1 MEDTNIFQFEEKY
14 KNMTDEILI
23 QEAVKNQDEQALDC
37 LMGRYKDIV
46 SMKANKFF
54 MVGSEKDDILQE
66 GYIGLYKAVKSFDA
80 EKQNSF
86 KTFANICIERQLI
99 TAVKNSNRQKH
110 IPLNSSVSL
119 NANAYDEG
127 ESDTTIIE
135 ILDTNKNAE
144 DPLEII
150 TKKEYFDSVE
160 KDIDEKLSDF
170 EKKVLKYYKNG
181 ESYAKIATRLGT
193 KVKSVDT
200 AIQRIRK
207 KAIKNMLENLYTT
220 KMSANKNFYT
230 LDLQKQWQQL
240 TGSYS
245 LPQAGIFIKKDS
257 KDEKYLKTVLDKMI
271 ESVQMAQTKPNVLIA
286 SAVSVDENLAK
297 IGEETLQKAIG
308 NCNLRVEET
317 DKEAIEFY
325 FSQVIQLGIGATV
338 GGKLPDEAF
347 YY

>member
-193 KVKSVDT
+193 IVKSVDT

-207 KAIKNMLENLYTT
+207 KAQKVKN
-220 KMSANKNFYT
+220 K
-230 LDLQKQWQQL
+230 
-240 TGSYS
+240 
-245 LPQAGIFIKKDS
+245 
-257 KDEKYLKTVLDKMI
+257 
-271 ESVQMAQTKPNVLIA
+271 
-286 SAVSVDENLAK
+286 
-297 IGEETLQKAIG
+297 
-308 NCNLRVEET
+308 
-317 DKEAIEFY
+317 
-325 FSQVIQLGIGATV
+325 LG
-338 GGKLPDEAF
+338 D
-347 YY
+347 